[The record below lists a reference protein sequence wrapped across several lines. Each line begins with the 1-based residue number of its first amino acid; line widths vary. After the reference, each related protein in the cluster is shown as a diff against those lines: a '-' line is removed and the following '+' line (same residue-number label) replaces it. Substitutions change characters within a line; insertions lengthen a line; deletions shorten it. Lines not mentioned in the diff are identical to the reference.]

1 MSDAAQLISDEA
13 GRLYDAMHGLIPRL
27 VPLSLDT
34 LGLADTLENLVR
46 DWQRRYPAVQ
56 LSARNDVSA
65 VLGPTVTLTIYR
77 VAQEGL
83 INALRHAQATQVQI
97 ELHSDD
103 GQIMLTVTDDGVG
116 LPPDWSRPGHF
127 GLRGSGRARGASG
140 RLLYRCEQSAAWRAP
155 DRQDSPDGG
164 SMIKVLL
171 ADDHAVVRTGFRLL
185 LQSQPDINVVAEA
198 QSGEA
203 ACQMFAELSP
213 DVVVMDLGMP
223 GMGGLEAMRRIRAR
237 NPAARVLAL
246 SAHDDPMHARR
257 ALREGALG
265 FLSKRSA
272 PEALIEAISAIAAGR
287 RYIDP
292 GLAQK
297 LALAEIEGA
306 ARSPIEQLS
315 EREFEVFIR
324 LAGGAT
330 VQKIA
335 DDLKLSAST
344 IGTHLYNIKQKLGV
358 VNQSELTLL
367 AIRHGLIE
375 A

>member
-1 MSDAAQLISDEA
+1 
-13 GRLYDAMHGLIPRL
+13 
-27 VPLSLDT
+27 
-34 LGLADTLENLVR
+34 
-46 DWQRRYPAVQ
+46 
-56 LSARNDVSA
+56 
-65 VLGPTVTLTIYR
+65 
-77 VAQEGL
+77 
-83 INALRHAQATQVQI
+83 
-97 ELHSDD
+97 
-103 GQIMLTVTDDGVG
+103 
-116 LPPDWSRPGHF
+116 
-127 GLRGSGRARGASG
+127 
-140 RLLYRCEQSAAWRAP
+140 
-155 DRQDSPDGG
+155 
-164 SMIKVLL
+164 MIQVLL
-171 ADDHAVVRTGFRLL
+171 VDDHAVVRMGFRLL
-185 LQSQPDINVVAEA
+185 LQSQSDISVVAEA
-198 QSGEA
+198 QSGET
-203 ACQMFAELSP
+203 ACQLYAELTP

-223 GMGGLEAMRRIRAR
+223 GMGGLEALRRIRAR
-237 NPAARVLAL
+237 DAAARVLAL

-272 PEALIEAISAIAAGR
+272 PEALIEAIASVAAGR

-292 GLAQK
+292 ALAQK

>member
-1 MSDAAQLISDEA
+1 
-13 GRLYDAMHGLIPRL
+13 
-27 VPLSLDT
+27 
-34 LGLADTLENLVR
+34 
-46 DWQRRYPAVQ
+46 
-56 LSARNDVSA
+56 
-65 VLGPTVTLTIYR
+65 
-77 VAQEGL
+77 
-83 INALRHAQATQVQI
+83 
-97 ELHSDD
+97 
-103 GQIMLTVTDDGVG
+103 
-116 LPPDWSRPGHF
+116 
-127 GLRGSGRARGASG
+127 
-140 RLLYRCEQSAAWRAP
+140 
-155 DRQDSPDGG
+155 
-164 SMIKVLL
+164 MIRVLL
-171 ADDHAVVRTGFRLL
+171 VDDHAVVRTGFRLL
-185 LQSQPDINVVAEA
+185 LQSQTDITVVAEA

-203 ACQMFAELSP
+203 ACQMYAELAP

-223 GMGGLEAMRRIRAR
+223 GMGGLEALRRIRAR
-237 NPAARVLAL
+237 DSGARVLAL

-272 PEALIEAISAIAAGR
+272 PEVLIDAIAAVAANR

-292 GLAQK
+292 SLAQK

-306 ARSPIEQLS
+306 TRSPIEQLS
-315 EREFEVFIR
+315 EREFEVFMR
-324 LAGGAT
+324 LAAGAT

-344 IGTHLYNIKQKLGV
+344 VGTHLYNIKQKLGV

>member
-1 MSDAAQLISDEA
+1 
-13 GRLYDAMHGLIPRL
+13 
-27 VPLSLDT
+27 
-34 LGLADTLENLVR
+34 
-46 DWQRRYPAVQ
+46 
-56 LSARNDVSA
+56 
-65 VLGPTVTLTIYR
+65 
-77 VAQEGL
+77 
-83 INALRHAQATQVQI
+83 
-97 ELHSDD
+97 
-103 GQIMLTVTDDGVG
+103 
-116 LPPDWSRPGHF
+116 
-127 GLRGSGRARGASG
+127 
-140 RLLYRCEQSAAWRAP
+140 
-155 DRQDSPDGG
+155 
-164 SMIKVLL
+164 MIRVLL
-171 ADDHAVVRTGFRLL
+171 VDDHAVVRTGFRLL
-185 LQSQPDINVVAEA
+185 LQSQPDINVIAEA

-203 ACQMFAELSP
+203 ACQMYAELSP

-223 GMGGLEAMRRIRAR
+223 GMGGLEALRRIRAR
-237 NPAARVLAL
+237 NSAARVLAL

-272 PEALIEAISAIAAGR
+272 PEALIEAIASIAAGR
-287 RYIDP
+287 RYLDP
-292 GLAQK
+292 NLAQT

-306 ARSPIEQLS
+306 TRSPIEQLS

-367 AIRHGLIE
+367 AIRHGLIV

>member
-1 MSDAAQLISDEA
+1 
-13 GRLYDAMHGLIPRL
+13 
-27 VPLSLDT
+27 
-34 LGLADTLENLVR
+34 
-46 DWQRRYPAVQ
+46 
-56 LSARNDVSA
+56 
-65 VLGPTVTLTIYR
+65 
-77 VAQEGL
+77 
-83 INALRHAQATQVQI
+83 
-97 ELHSDD
+97 
-103 GQIMLTVTDDGVG
+103 
-116 LPPDWSRPGHF
+116 
-127 GLRGSGRARGASG
+127 
-140 RLLYRCEQSAAWRAP
+140 
-155 DRQDSPDGG
+155 
-164 SMIKVLL
+164 MIRVLL
-171 ADDHAVVRTGFRLL
+171 VDDHAVVRTGFRLL
-185 LQSQPDINVVAEA
+185 LQSQSDMSVVAEA
-198 QSGEA
+198 PSGEA
-203 ACQMFAELSP
+203 ACQIYAELAP

-223 GMGGLEAMRRIRAR
+223 GMGGLEALRRIRAR
-237 NPAARVLAL
+237 DAAARVLAL

-272 PEALIEAISAIAAGR
+272 PEALIEAIGAVAARR

-292 GLAQK
+292 NMAQK

-344 IGTHLYNIKQKLGV
+344 IGTHLYNIKQKLAV

>member
-1 MSDAAQLISDEA
+1 
-13 GRLYDAMHGLIPRL
+13 
-27 VPLSLDT
+27 
-34 LGLADTLENLVR
+34 
-46 DWQRRYPAVQ
+46 
-56 LSARNDVSA
+56 
-65 VLGPTVTLTIYR
+65 
-77 VAQEGL
+77 
-83 INALRHAQATQVQI
+83 
-97 ELHSDD
+97 
-103 GQIMLTVTDDGVG
+103 
-116 LPPDWSRPGHF
+116 
-127 GLRGSGRARGASG
+127 
-140 RLLYRCEQSAAWRAP
+140 
-155 DRQDSPDGG
+155 
-164 SMIKVLL
+164 MIRVLL
-171 ADDHAVVRTGFRLL
+171 VDDHAVVRTGFRLL

-203 ACQMFAELSP
+203 ACQMYAELTP

-223 GMGGLEAMRRIRAR
+223 GMGGLEAVRRIRAR
-237 NPAARVLAL
+237 DSTARVLAL

-272 PEALIEAISAIAAGR
+272 PEALIEAIASLAAGR
-287 RYIDP
+287 RYLDP
-292 GLAQK
+292 NVAQK

-306 ARSPIEQLS
+306 TRSPIEQLS

-367 AIRHGLIE
+367 AIRHGLIV

>member
-1 MSDAAQLISDEA
+1 MIEIL
-13 GRLYDAMHGLIPRL
+13 L
-27 VPLSLDT
+27 V
-34 LGLADTLENLVR
+34 
-46 DWQRRYPAVQ
+46 
-56 LSARNDVSA
+56 
-65 VLGPTVTLTIYR
+65 
-77 VAQEGL
+77 
-83 INALRHAQATQVQI
+83 
-97 ELHSDD
+97 
-103 GQIMLTVTDDGVG
+103 
-116 LPPDWSRPGHF
+116 
-127 GLRGSGRARGASG
+127 
-140 RLLYRCEQSAAWRAP
+140 
-155 DRQDSPDGG
+155 
-164 SMIKVLL
+164 
-171 ADDHAVVRTGFRLL
+171 DDHAVVRTGFRLL

-203 ACQMFAELSP
+203 ACQMYAELTP

-223 GMGGLEAMRRIRAR
+223 GMGGLEALRRIRAH

-272 PEALIEAISAIAAGR
+272 PEALIEAIASVAAGR

-292 GLAQK
+292 NLAQK

-367 AIRHGLIE
+367 AIRHGLIV